1 MRKQENTKLIQ
12 TPSFLALATGNFN
25 EVINNQAVD
34 STAIAERRPMNM
46 RRKSNGT
53 RRRSII
59 SYIYRKELVQEYCGT
74 RIWTYYCI
82 VFCVGQVCRCTTV
95 KLVEPVCIV
104 ECSWN
109 AHDTTFATPAVLLK
123 YITYLSAAS
132 AAFN

>member
-74 RIWTYYCI
+74 RIGTYYCI
-82 VFCVGQVCRCTTV
+82 VFLCRTGV
-95 KLVEPVCIV
+95 PVYNSKARGTGMNSIMLV
-104 ECSWN
+104 ECS
-109 AHDTTFATPAVLLK
+109 
-123 YITYLSAAS
+123 
-132 AAFN
+132 